1 MSSCSYF
8 LLYNNDHQ
16 TPSEHLRP
24 APDPEHNDECHSKR
38 GTRGHLQ
45 MHGEISHCQDDDQDG
60 DDDDECHHKG
70 GARGDHGEISHS
82 DL

>member
-1 MSSCSYF
+1 MIIKP
-8 LLYNNDHQ
+8 
-16 TPSEHLRP
+16 PSEHLRP

-45 MHGEISHCQDDDQDG
+45 MHGEIFHCHDDDQD
-60 DDDDECHHKG
+60 DDDMMMMMMMMNVTIKEG
-70 GARGDHGEISHS
+70 QEISHS